1 MEQLM
6 IHDFEEAKNQIKE
19 FSAGMSESMELSKFK
34 TTDEFL
40 LIPFDHKVTGDEL
53 NELVVKIQDYFTK
66 FNARDKDF
74 IEQFGQVYK
83 AFESLDKDYI
93 QSIIAAIKSAEQASR
108 QAIEAQRGLNANV
121 DRLEKT
127 IKILHRFKQEV
138 KAYKHLDDI
147 DSIWDDLQMLKRRT
161 NEIENGIARNVDDL
175 QMLKRRTDEIENSYA
190 GNVDDLQMLISKT
203 DKIESGFARNIVAIQ
218 RLQREEQQKYITNME
233 KVLSRLVDL
242 EKKYAQGAL
251 QSQQLQERLD
261 ENTAVAEHSAEVLN
275 PILNRK
281 VRICYLIAGSSFM
294 LAFIQIILNMA
305 GIM

>member
-147 DSIWDDLQMLKRRT
+147 DSIWDDVQMLKRRT
-161 NEIENGIARNVDDL
+161 NEIENGIAR
-175 QMLKRRTDEIENSYA
+175 
-190 GNVDDLQMLISKT
+190 NVDDLQMLISKT

-218 RLQREEQQKYITNME
+218 RFQREEQQKYITNME